1 MAASVFI
8 YIAGDGAGNGPKPI
22 VSWNLR
28 GRLRVGTGNQAS
40 VNVVSRFFNFWC
52 DLEDTISRIE
62 TLPEGACSFLIA
74 DSKVINTQ
82 FSIVLA
88 LGNLKRMTK
97 MISSNSYLG
106 ESIKGILKDHS
117 TLQMQEQM

>member
-1 MAASVFI
+1 MILKTQF
-8 YIAGDGAGNGPKPI
+8 
-22 VSWNLR
+22 
-28 GRLRVGTGNQAS
+28 
-40 VNVVSRFFNFWC
+40 
-52 DLEDTISRIE
+52 LE
-62 TLPEGACSFLIA
+62 LKHCQKVHAHFLIA